1 MVRIMGLGAFAG
13 FAIATVWV
21 PALVRP
27 ACGQSPSGPYP
38 KFKDGVGRLPPGLT
52 VGAPRALIPVFD
64 TPSPERD
71 AAPLYLD
78 ALFEFSGEMFSCFPE
93 GPDRERRKKLAEDR
107 WARFSEVERRWKKD
121 PNSVSGETID
131 EVVAQFGEGFRKLAQ
146 AQKRDRCV
154 FQTAVGLVTQLPHA
168 QAARY
173 VVFVSVCKARRE
185 LDRGD
190 IDSAISDTET
200 VLRLARD
207 LLPRCDLIRH
217 LVAGTMAEV
226 TAKGIVVA
234 ILAAPTLRPE
244 HCDRLLGV
252 LRRHEDHAPA
262 SDTYATALQVEYVT
276 TRSTTLQV
284 VRSARARPH
293 GSRPAAP
300 TAKPGA
306 SSSPAASNAK
316 SPLPSDTEAQIEAQ
330 FARTTPDGLAKQ
342 VDRVNAYFTALLAL
356 KDVPYAERLSR
367 LPDVPR
373 FFPADDDNASIVARL
388 LPEVKATVAAA
399 GRVGATLHA
408 FECLIAL
415 RRWQI
420 THGGAMPDDLVTAF
434 RDVGLPAAPPD
445 PFDGKPMRLIL
456 VEGKPV
462 VYSVG
467 KDGRDDGG
475 LHDSDGDRHGGD
487 LTFRLSSSR

>member
-1 MVRIMGLGAFAG
+1 
-13 FAIATVWV
+13 
-21 PALVRP
+21 
-27 ACGQSPSGPYP
+27 
-38 KFKDGVGRLPPGLT
+38 
-52 VGAPRALIPVFD
+52 
-64 TPSPERD
+64 
-71 AAPLYLD
+71 
-78 ALFEFSGEMFSCFPE
+78 
-93 GPDRERRKKLAEDR
+93 
-107 WARFSEVERRWKKD
+107 
-121 PNSVSGETID
+121 
-131 EVVAQFGEGFRKLAQ
+131 
-146 AQKRDRCV
+146 
-154 FQTAVGLVTQLPHA
+154 
-168 QAARY
+168 
-173 VVFVSVCKARRE
+173 VSVCKARRE

-200 VLRLARD
+200 VVRLARD

-217 LVAGTMAEV
+217 LVAGTMTEV

-244 HCDRLLGV
+244 HCDRLLGI
-252 LRRHEDHAPA
+252 LRRHEDNAPA
-262 SDTYATALQVEYVT
+262 PDTYATAVQIEYVT
-276 TRSTTLQV
+276 TRWSILLAVQTARRIQ
-284 VRSARARPH
+284 AQPKRAR
-293 GSRPAAP
+293 SDAPA
-300 TAKPGA
+300 AKPGA
-306 SSSPAASNAK
+306 SSSPAASNAN

-330 FARTTPDGLAKQ
+330 FARITPDGLAKQ

-356 KDVPYAERLSR
+356 KDLPYAERLSR

-373 FFPADDDNASIVARL
+373 FFPTDDDNASIVAGL

-420 THGGAMPDDLVTAF
+420 THGGTTPDDLVTAF

-445 PFDGKPMRLIL
+445 PFDGKPMRLVL
-456 VEGKPV
+456 VEGKPL

-467 KDGRDDGG
+467 KDGHDDGG